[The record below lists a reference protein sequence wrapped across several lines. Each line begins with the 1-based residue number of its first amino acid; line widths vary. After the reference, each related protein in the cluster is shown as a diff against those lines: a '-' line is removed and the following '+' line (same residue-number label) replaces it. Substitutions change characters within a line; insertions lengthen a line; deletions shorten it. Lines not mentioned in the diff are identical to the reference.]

1 MHALSTTRNPRRPLL
16 RTLGLGTTTLVLA
29 ASLVACGEDAAET
42 SATSTG
48 TTTTSPTT
56 SATAGAG
63 HDSPA
68 ASGSV
73 IVVGD
78 PWVRATTGSEDPS
91 MTGAFMTLDNP
102 GTEPVTLVS
111 ASSSVAG
118 HTELHEMT
126 MVDGT
131 MAMQAVDGGIV
142 LEAGR
147 GKVLEPGGF
156 HVMLMG
162 LRDTLAPG
170 DEVDLSLAF
179 SDGSTHELVVPVK
192 AFTEEEGHYHA
203 PGTGDHDH

>member
-1 MHALSTTRNPRRPLL
+1 VHALSSTPRPTRRPLL
-16 RTLGLGTTTLVLA
+16 RSLGLTATAVVLTVSLA
-29 ASLVACGEDAAET
+29 ACGDDVAEEAV
-42 SATSTG
+42 SSTG
-48 TTTTSPTT
+48 TSAGA
-56 SATAGAG
+56 ATADAGAATSQG
-63 HDSPA
+63 A
-68 ASGSV
+68 V
-73 IVVGD
+73 VVGD
-78 PWVRATTGSEDPS
+78 PWVRATQGTEDPS

-102 GTEPVTLVS
+102 GTEAVTLVS

-118 HTELHEMT
+118 MTELHEMV
-126 MVDGT
+126 MVDGA

-162 LRDTLAPG
+162 LRDALAPG
-170 DEVDLSLAF
+170 DEVDLSLTF
-179 SDGSTHELVVPVK
+179 SDGSTQDLTVPVK

>member
-1 MHALSTTRNPRRPLL
+1 MHAITTHTRTAHFTRTTLRPL
-16 RTLGLGTTTLVLA
+16 GLAATTLVLT
-29 ASLVACGEDAAET
+29 ASLVACGEEVAEDPAT
-42 SATSTG
+42 VAATS
-48 TTTTSPTT
+48 P
-56 SATAGAG
+56 SAAGEAGA
-63 HDSPA
+63 
-68 ASGSV
+68 ASAV
-73 IVVGD
+73 VVGD
-78 PWVRATTGSEDPS
+78 PWVRATRGAEDTS

-118 HTELHEMT
+118 RTELHEMA
-126 MVDGT
+126 MVDGE
-131 MAMQAVDGGIV
+131 MLMQAVEDGIV

-162 LRDTLAPG
+162 LRDRLAPG
-170 DEVDLSLAF
+170 EEVDLSLTF
-179 SDGSTHELVVPVK
+179 SDGSTQDLVVPVK